1 MEPRS
6 QKEGE
11 GYGKEKQ
18 VHFQEQE
25 GRGRKAKEGLV
36 SLSSGNRDGGKRE
49 AETKG
54 GVSEL

>member
-1 MEPRS
+1 MGPRS

-25 GRGRKAKEGLV
+25 GGGQKAKEGLV
-36 SLSSGNRDGGKRE
+36 GLSSGDREEGKRE

>member
-1 MEPRS
+1 MGPRS

-18 VHFQEQE
+18 VHFQEQ

-36 SLSSGNRDGGKRE
+36 GLSSGDRDGGKRE
-49 AETKG
+49 AKTKG